1 MIEVS
6 EGFLARRTF
15 EFDVAPIDQTLEAI
29 DMTAVRQGLVDVRA
43 QTDCALAIVVFHCG

>member
-1 MIEVS
+1 MIEVI

-29 DMTAVRQGLVDVRA
+29 YVTAVR
-43 QTDCALAIVVFHCG
+43 